1 LTRKGECYFYGSQH
15 DKIPDDSI
23 KDLISK
29 ADYVLLEGFDTRNKW
44 SVLKKQPCAIVIIGG
59 MLLYFSI
66 VGLIRLIRRSPN
78 DMKYV
83 ESIATK
89 MGKKTEYVDSSL
101 TEVFSS
107 NPLSVAL
114 LSYGSCIAEVILPS
128 VLLWLLLL
136 SKVGIPV
143 IGILAKGLLYL
154 SHLLSKSV
162 VLLII
167 RIVIFILIAA
177 PAIATPLT
185 PIATFALF
193 VSRINNSFRDPKVI
207 ERARELI
214 ERGYNVLIVR
224 GCKHKDFIIEG
235 SRNILLIVRLSTNA
249 LLSWICFATY
259 FMVLS
264 LRWRVYLG
272 LLIKSRFKQ
281 SDIAGPRK
289 LTSPLTGD
297 DAIRT

>member
-1 LTRKGECYFYGSQH
+1 MTRKGKCYFYGSKH
-15 DKIPDDSI
+15 NKIPDDSI
-23 KDLISK
+23 EDLISK

-44 SVLKKQPCAIVIIGG
+44 LALKKQPCAIVIIGG
-59 MLLYFSI
+59 MLLYLS
-66 VGLIRLIRRSPN
+66 LILRFPK

-107 NPLSVAL
+107 NPLPVTL
-114 LSYGSCIAEVILPS
+114 LSYGSCIVEVILLS
-128 VLLWLLLL
+128 VPLSLLLL

-143 IGILAKGLLYL
+143 VGILAKGLLLL
-154 SHLLSKSV
+154 SHLLPKSV

-167 RIVIFILIAA
+167 QIVIFILIATA
-177 PAIATPLT
+177 AIVTPLLI
-185 PIATFALF
+185 PIATFKRF

-214 ERGYNVLIVR
+214 ERGYNVLIIR
-224 GCKHKDFIIEG
+224 GCDHKNFIIEG
-235 SRNILLIVRLSTNA
+235 LQKYSINCKVIHECPRILDLFRDLLYGIVVALARISRPLNKKPLQAKRHHRASKA
-249 LLSWICFATY
+249 H
-259 FMVLS
+259 
-264 LRWRVYLG
+264 G
-272 LLIKSRFKQ
+272 
-281 SDIAGPRK
+281 
-289 LTSPLTGD
+289 PLTGD

>member
-143 IGILAKGLLYL
+143 IGILAKGLLFL

-167 RIVIFILIAA
+167 RIVIFILIAT
-177 PAIATPLT
+177 AIATPLT

-235 SRNILLIVRLSTNA
+235 LQKYSIDCKVIHECPSILDLLRDLLYGIVVA
-249 LLSWICFATY
+249 LARIS
-259 FMVLS
+259 
-264 LRWRVYLG
+264 
-272 LLIKSRFKQ
+272 
-281 SDIAGPRK
+281 GPLNK
-289 LTSPLTGD
+289 KPLQTKRHRRASKAHEPLD
-297 DAIRT
+297 R

>member
-1 LTRKGECYFYGSQH
+1 
-15 DKIPDDSI
+15 
-23 KDLISK
+23 
-29 ADYVLLEGFDTRNKW
+29 
-44 SVLKKQPCAIVIIGG
+44 VIIGG
-59 MLLYFSI
+59 ILLYFS
-66 VGLIRLIRRSPN
+66 LILRSPK

-107 NPLSVAL
+107 NPRSVAL

-143 IGILAKGLLYL
+143 IGILAKGLLFL

-167 RIVIFILIAA
+167 QIVIFIV
-177 PAIATPLT
+177 IATAIVTPVT
-185 PIATFALF
+185 PIATFKLF

-224 GCKHKDFIIEG
+224 GCDHKDFIIEG
-235 SRNILLIVRLSTNA
+235 LQKYSINCKVIHECPGILDLFRDLLYGIVVALARISR
-249 LLSWICFATY
+249 
-259 FMVLS
+259 
-264 LRWRVYLG
+264 
-272 LLIKSRFKQ
+272 
-281 SDIAGPRK
+281 
-289 LTSPLTGD
+289 PLNKKPLQTKRHRRASKAHEPLD
-297 DAIRT
+297 R

>member
-1 LTRKGECYFYGSQH
+1 
-15 DKIPDDSI
+15 
-23 KDLISK
+23 
-29 ADYVLLEGFDTRNKW
+29 
-44 SVLKKQPCAIVIIGG
+44 
-59 MLLYFSI
+59 MLLYLSL
-66 VGLIRLIRRSPN
+66 VPTK

-107 NPLSVAL
+107 NPLSVTL

-143 IGILAKGLLYL
+143 IGILAKGLLFL

-167 RIVIFILIAA
+167 QIVIFILIA
-177 PAIATPLT
+177 TPIVIPVIT
-185 PIATFALF
+185 PIATFKLF

-224 GCKHKDFIIEG
+224 GCNHKDFIIEG
-235 SRNILLIVRLSTNA
+235 LQKYSIDCKVIHECPSILDLLRDLLYGIVVA
-249 LLSWICFATY
+249 LARIS
-259 FMVLS
+259 
-264 LRWRVYLG
+264 
-272 LLIKSRFKQ
+272 
-281 SDIAGPRK
+281 GPLNK
-289 LTSPLTGD
+289 KPLQTKRHRRASKAHEPLD
-297 DAIRT
+297 R

>member
-66 VGLIRLIRRSPN
+66 VRLIRLIRRSPN

-83 ESIATK
+83 ESIAIK

-101 TEVFSS
+101 TEVFLS
-107 NPLSVAL
+107 NSPEVKK
-114 LSYGSCIAEVILPS
+114 LSYGSCIVEV
-128 VLLWLLLL
+128 VLLLLL
-136 SKVGIPV
+136 SKVGIPA
-143 IGILAKGLLYL
+143 IGILAKGPLFL
-154 SHLLSKSV
+154 SHLLSKPV
-162 VLLII
+162 ILLIML
-167 RIVIFILIAA
+167 IVIVTAV
-177 PAIATPLT
+177 
-185 PIATFALF
+185 PIITLSLF
-193 VSRINNSFRDPKVI
+193 VLGCNRLLLGINRSFRDPKVI

-224 GCKHKDFIIEG
+224 GSNHKDFIIRGLQKYSVDCKSYPFHNDIGYLHILDLFCELLYG
-235 SRNILLIVRLSTNA
+235 IAVALAHISRPLNKEPLQTKRRHRTSKA
-249 LLSWICFATY
+249 
-259 FMVLS
+259 
-264 LRWRVYLG
+264 
-272 LLIKSRFKQ
+272 
-281 SDIAGPRK
+281 P
-289 LTSPLTGD
+289 SPLAGD
-297 DAIRT
+297 DVIRT

>member
-1 LTRKGECYFYGSQH
+1 LTRKGECYFYGSKH

-29 ADYVLLEGFDTRNKW
+29 TDYVLLEGFDTRNKW
-44 SVLKKQPCAIVIIGG
+44 LALKKQPCAIVIIGG

-66 VGLIRLIRRSPN
+66 VRLIRLIRRSPN

-89 MGKKTEYVDSSL
+89 MGKKTVYVDSSL

-107 NPLSVAL
+107 NSPSVKR
-114 LSYGSCIAEVILPS
+114 LSYGSCIAEVISLS
-128 VLLWLLLL
+128 VLLSLLLL

-143 IGILAKGLLYL
+143 IGILAKGLLFL

-167 RIVIFILIAA
+167 QIVIVILIAT
-177 PAIATPLT
+177 AIITPVT
-185 PIATFALF
+185 PIVTLALF
-193 VSRINNSFRDPKVI
+193 VSRINNSFRDLKVI

-214 ERGYNVLIVR
+214 ERGYNVLILR
-224 GCKHKDFIIEG
+224 GCDHKDFIIRGLQKYSINCKVIHECPRILDLFRDLLYG
-235 SRNILLIVRLSTNA
+235 IVVALARISR
-249 LLSWICFATY
+249 
-259 FMVLS
+259 
-264 LRWRVYLG
+264 
-272 LLIKSRFKQ
+272 
-281 SDIAGPRK
+281 
-289 LTSPLTGD
+289 PLNKKPLQTKRHRRASKAHEPLD
-297 DAIRT
+297 R

>member
-15 DKIPDDSI
+15 NKIPDDSI

-89 MGKKTEYVDSSL
+89 MGKKTKYVDSSL

-107 NPLSVAL
+107 NPPKVKK
-114 LSYGSCIAEVILPS
+114 LSYGSCIVEVAL
-128 VLLWLLLL
+128 LLLL
-136 SKVGIPV
+136 SKVGIPA
-143 IGILAKGLLYL
+143 IGILAKGLLFL

-167 RIVIFILIAA
+167 WIVIVILIVT
-177 PAIATPLT
+177 AIATPLT

-193 VSRINNSFRDPKVI
+193 VSSINNSFRDPRVI

-235 SRNILLIVRLSTNA
+235 LQKYSIDCKVIHECPSILDLLRDLLYGIVVA
-249 LLSWICFATY
+249 LARIS
-259 FMVLS
+259 
-264 LRWRVYLG
+264 
-272 LLIKSRFKQ
+272 
-281 SDIAGPRK
+281 GPLNK
-289 LTSPLTGD
+289 KPLQTKRHRRASKAHEPLD
-297 DAIRT
+297 R